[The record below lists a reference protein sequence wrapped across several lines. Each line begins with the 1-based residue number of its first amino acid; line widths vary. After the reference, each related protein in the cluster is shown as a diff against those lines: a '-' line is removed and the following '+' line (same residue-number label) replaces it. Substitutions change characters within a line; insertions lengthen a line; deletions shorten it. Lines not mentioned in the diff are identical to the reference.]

1 MNRPVNRMLCLGAA
15 LLLGACAAPPLKPVP
30 GAALSED
37 GLQRMSGTE
46 FDEVWARPGLRLGA
60 DRGVRL
66 DSTTV
71 SFREVDERI
80 RLEATRVRAAP
91 DAFPIPADQ
100 RASIEASFRDRLTEA
115 LAESPQFRRSAMPG
129 AGTLSLRAE
138 LVDFISKMPAEGT
151 LGLNQAFV
159 TSAGEATLIIELWD
173 PERDELL
180 ARAIDHRRAGPP
192 GPELVRGNRVTS
204 WVEIDRQMR
213 RWGRDVRKLIDQLHA
228 LDGA

>member
-1 MNRPVNRMLCLGAA
+1 MNRIANRLPCLCAA
-15 LLLGACAAPPLKPVP
+15 LLLGACAAPPLQTAP
-30 GAALSED
+30 GAEISEE

-60 DRGVRL
+60 TRGVML

-71 SFREVDERI
+71 AFRDVDERV
-80 RLEATRVRAAP
+80 RLEATRVRATP

-100 RASIEASFRDRLTEA
+100 RASIEASFRNRLAEA
-115 LAESPQFRRSAMPG
+115 LEQSPQFRRSAVPG
-129 AGTLSLRAE
+129 AGTLALRAE
-138 LVDFISKMPAEGT
+138 LVDFVSKMPAEGT

-173 PERDELL
+173 AERGELL

-213 RWGRDVRKLIDQLHA
+213 RWGRDVRMLVDQLYA

>member
-1 MNRPVNRMLCLGAA
+1 MNRVSHHILGLGAI
-15 LLLGACAAPPLKPVP
+15 LLLGACAAPPLQTVP
-30 GAALSED
+30 GAPLSED
-37 GLQRMSGTE
+37 GLQRLSGTE

-60 DRGVRL
+60 NRGFSL
-66 DSTTV
+66 DSTSV

-100 RASIEASFRDRLTEA
+100 RESIEASFRGRLTEG
-115 LAESPQFRRSAMPG
+115 LAESQRFRRSTVAG
-129 AGTLSLRAE
+129 DGTLALRAE
-138 LVDFISKMPAEGT
+138 LIDFVSRIPSEGT

-173 PERDELL
+173 MERDELL

-213 RWGRDVRKLIDQLHA
+213 RWARDVRQFVDQLYA
-228 LDGA
+228 LNGA